1 MSSYKS
7 RKSIVG
13 DENQQNEIA
22 SHNKIHFSDSGSLQI
37 VTIFLCVLVLASIVF
52 MAILHT
58 ALFSMLIVV
67 SFIGFFGLLWIV
79 ALSFTVRH
87 VSSTHAA
94 VSIDRSQRGRAQ
106 LEADVIHATDHYIL
120 WRDPDGSYQFRGS
133 TLVTENRQ
141 FLPQL
146 PEHKDPTEGIL
157 TAWDTGMSARAIEK
171 HLKASGAEVPYRQI
185 CKVLNLYRPDW
196 NKKGVVDSDLTETE

>member
-1 MSSYKS
+1 MSYKS

-13 DENQQNEIA
+13 DDNQQNETL

-37 VTIFLCVLVLASIVF
+37 VTIFLCVLIVGSIVF
-52 MAILHT
+52 MAVLHT
-58 ALFSMLIVV
+58 ALFSTLIVA
-67 SFIGFFGLLWIV
+67 SFIGFFGLLWIL

-87 VSSTHAA
+87 VSGTHAS
-94 VSIDRSQRGRAQ
+94 VSIDRSQRSRAQ

-133 TLVTENRQ
+133 TIVTENRQ

-146 PEHKDPTEGIL
+146 PAPKDPSQGIL
-157 TAWDTGMSARAIEK
+157 ECWDQGMSARGIEK
-171 HLKASGAEVPYRQI
+171 HMKEAGVTYYQI
-185 CKVLNLYRPDW
+185 TKVLDSFRKGW
-196 NKKGVVDSDLTETE
+196 NKKTVAGDIVSEQEDV